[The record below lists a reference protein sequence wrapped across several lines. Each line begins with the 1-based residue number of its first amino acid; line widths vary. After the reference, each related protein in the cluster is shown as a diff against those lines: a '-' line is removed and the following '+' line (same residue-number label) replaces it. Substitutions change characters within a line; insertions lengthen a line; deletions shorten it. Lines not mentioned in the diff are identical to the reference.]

1 MAESTEK
8 RAFIVRNPASG
19 AQRAPAIRNALVH
32 ALTAAGWQYEVHD
45 TTRGEVVADP
55 VRQARQAGYTT
66 FVAIGGD
73 GTVAAV
79 AAGLVDSPCRLA
91 IMPAG
96 TGNVLARALDI
107 GKDPQ
112 RAIQLLVGHHH
123 LRHLD
128 AIQIEDRIYLLAIS
142 AGLSSLVIDRSEHH
156 PKRLLGRLAYGT
168 AAVPSFLRM
177 TQYRYTLDIDGQ
189 AYAVQA
195 ADVMVVNTSA
205 TGYAGIHWGPHIEP
219 DDGELGVC
227 IFGTRTPLHYGRLI
241 FRALRND
248 HLKDGDMQ
256 VIPARHQVTIAA
268 EPPVPVE
275 ADGELI
281 GMTPV
286 HAAVIPHAVT
296 LIVPPQV

>member
-1 MAESTEK
+1 M
-8 RAFIVRNPASG
+8 
-19 AQRAPAIRNALVH
+19 
-32 ALTAAGWQYEVHD
+32 AGWQCTVHD
-45 TTRGEVVADP
+45 TARGEVVADI
-55 VRQARQAGYTT
+55 VREARQTGYTW

-79 AAGLVDSPCRLA
+79 AAGLVDSPCQLA
-91 IMPAG
+91 IVPAG
-96 TGNVLARALDI
+96 TGNVLARALGI

-112 RAIQLLVGHHH
+112 RAIELLLRRHA

-128 AIQIEDRIYLLAIS
+128 AIQIEDRIYLLAVS
-142 AGLSSLVIDRSEHH
+142 AGLSSLVIARSEHH

-168 AAVPSFLRM
+168 AAIPDFLRM
-177 TQYRYTLDIDGQ
+177 TQYRYRLEVDGQ
-189 AYAVQA
+189 MYAMLA
-195 ADVMVVNTSA
+195 ADVMAVNTSA
-205 TGYAGIHWGPHIEP
+205 TGYAGLHWGPNIEP

-227 IFGTRTPLHYGRLI
+227 VFRTRTPFQYSRLI
-241 FRALRND
+241 VRALRSD

-256 VIPARHQVTIAA
+256 VIPARRTVTITS

-286 HAAVIPHAVT
+286 RARVVPHAVT
-296 LIVPPQV
+296 IIVPPQS

>member
-1 MAESTEK
+1 MAEPAEK
-8 RAFIVRNPASG
+8 KVFIVRNPASG
-19 AQRAPAIRNALVH
+19 AHQAPALRDALVR
-32 ALTAAGWQYEVHD
+32 ALMAAGWQYAVHD
-45 TTRGEVVADP
+45 TARGEIVTDAVH
-55 VRQARQAGYTT
+55 QARQAGYTT
-66 FVAIGGD
+66 FAAIGGD
-73 GTVAAV
+73 GTVATV

-91 IMPAG
+91 IVPAG
-96 TGNVLARALDI
+96 TGNVLARALGI
-107 GKDPQ
+107 GKDPR
-112 RAIQLLVGHHH
+112 RAIGLLLGPHR

-142 AGLSSLVIDRSEHH
+142 AGLSSLVIARSEHH

-168 AAVPSFLRM
+168 AAIPHFLRM
-177 TQYRYTLDIDGQ
+177 TQYRYTLDIDDQ
-189 AYAVQA
+189 TYASQA

-205 TGYAGIHWGPHIEP
+205 TGYAGIHWGPNIEP

-227 IFGTRTPLHYGRLI
+227 IFGTHTPLHYGRLI
-241 FRALRND
+241 FRALCND

-256 VIPARHQVTIAA
+256 VIPARHQVTITA

-286 HAAVIPHAVT
+286 HATVIPHAVT
-296 LIVPPQV
+296 IVVPPQI